1 MAPRTEPNT
10 KNRAREKKSKP
21 LKKHHIF
28 AVHKVSTKKTISNAK
43 LQAKIKWLSKKDK
56 ERQAATRLLNKELA
70 SLRQTVVDRGDFH
83 EAGKG
88 QHAVDALVIRGK
100 MHTVEQDMAWVRS
113 MVERIVVYLAEVDEL
128 TRRVVTRRA
137 RTEVMMAEGGA
148 HTARGAQ
155 RWRVVGM
162 EGVAGTLF
170 LAGLGV
176 GIRMLGRALR

>member
-1 MAPRTEPNT
+1 MAPRTEPNN
-10 KNRAREKKSKP
+10 KERAKEKKSKA
-21 LKKHHIF
+21 LKKHRIF
-28 AVHKVSTKKTISNAK
+28 AVHKASTKKAISSTK
-43 LQAKIKWLSKKDK
+43 LQAKIKQLSNKDK
-56 ERQAATRLLNKELA
+56 ERQAETRLLHKDLA

-83 EAGKG
+83 EAQKG
-88 QHAVDALVIRGK
+88 QHAVDALAMRGK
-100 MHTVEQDMAWVRS
+100 MYTVEQDMAWVRS
-113 MVERIVVYLAEVDEL
+113 MVERIVVYLAGMDEF
-128 TRRVVTRRA
+128 TRRVVTRRV